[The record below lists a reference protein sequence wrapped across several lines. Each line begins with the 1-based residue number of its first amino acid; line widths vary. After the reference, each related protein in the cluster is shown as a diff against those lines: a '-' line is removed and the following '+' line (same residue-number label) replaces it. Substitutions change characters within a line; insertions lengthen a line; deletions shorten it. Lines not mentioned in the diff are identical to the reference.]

1 MDKKTDN
8 IKHNKQILH
17 DILNELKIMK
27 TDTTDIKSDLSY
39 IKSIIKVGE
48 TYPKTRKSKRNFFWL
63 VLVIFIFLIFFIC
76 KL

>member
-27 TDTTDIKSDLSY
+27 TDPTDIKSDLSY

-48 TYPKTRKSKRNFFWL
+48 TYPKTKQENPKEISSGWFW
-63 VLVIFIFLIFFIC
+63 
-76 KL
+76 